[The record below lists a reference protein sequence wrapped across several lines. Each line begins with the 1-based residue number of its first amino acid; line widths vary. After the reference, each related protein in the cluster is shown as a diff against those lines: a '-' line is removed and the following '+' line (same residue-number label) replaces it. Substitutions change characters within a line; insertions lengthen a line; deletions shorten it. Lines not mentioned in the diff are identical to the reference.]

1 MMPIEN
7 IQVLGTFPFAQFTCR
22 LTKWPKWLDQGTTG
36 RTRGLQTEE
45 PFSIM
50 QDFWQS
56 SEAVGL
62 SQVSKMLRQLT
73 AQISAHYSS
82 CKIKDTHLR
91 LFRPDQGSH
100 TVHIS
105 GIMVLVPP
113 FESASANFCR
123 GFFVQDNS
131 GQIEIIKRVL
141 WNEISPLTRE
151 AKRGSIDNSNIG
163 ADDTFGLILRLVLPC
178 PERFSTVPGIIVW
191 PKIKCISRDPW
202 IICKRNSY

>member
-22 LTKWPKWLDQGTTG
+22 LTKWPKWPDQGTTG
-36 RTRGLQTEE
+36 RTRGLQTEQ

-73 AQISAHYSS
+73 GQISAHYSS
-82 CKIKDTHLR
+82 CKIKNTHLH

-113 FESASANFCR
+113 FQSASANFCR

-131 GQIEIIKRVL
+131 GQIEIIKRVK
-141 WNEISPLTRE
+141 S
-151 AKRGSIDNSNIG
+151 
-163 ADDTFGLILRLVLPC
+163 TF
-178 PERFSTVPGIIVW
+178 
-191 PKIKCISRDPW
+191 
-202 IICKRNSY
+202 CKVSKK